1 MWSVWPGSP
10 GPCFLLA
17 TYLHAA
23 LVSFLA
29 KEVSSRTNN
38 CVASGY
44 EEEAAHLISE
54 ASLWEYQYEFHFQ
67 SNKTSF
73 VAYPLFPTRA
83 SQSRQCPH
91 CGYFVYHTTLHIH
104 KAACQGGQ
112 WWRVQP
118 PRVMKFFGV
127 DFFKHTPEVSTMSAT
142 EILLIYVQNDKK
154 N

>member
-1 MWSVWPGSP
+1 MWPGSP
-10 GPCFLLA
+10 GPCFLSA

-44 EEEAAHLISE
+44 KEEAAHLISE

-83 SQSRQCPH
+83 SQTCQCPH
-91 CGYFVYHTTLHIH
+91 CGYFVYHTH
-104 KAACQGGQ
+104 
-112 WWRVQP
+112 P
-118 PRVMKFFGV
+118 PHPQSGLPGRAMVK
-127 DFFKHTPEVSTMSAT
+127 SAT
-142 EILLIYVQNDKK
+142 TTCHEVLWCRFLQAHTRS
-154 N
+154 